1 MENFTTLYQSVST
14 EEMDYTTQEALREE
28 ELRNVFVFRP
38 GQMIVLPVLI
48 VLGLIGNLLV
58 SISVFKITKLR
69 TVANYYIVSLAVSD
83 TLVCGVIMPLALYQ
97 EINGGKWELGGW
109 ICDVWVSMDV
119 LMSTASIWNLCLIST
134 DRFLAITRPIWY
146 AKKRTSLSALIAIA
160 AAWAL
165 SIVLSVPAL
174 IFVGGYDPAI
184 STECVLIITPIFAI
198 ISSLISF
205 YIPCVIVLIVYYHI
219 LKAARKHSRRRV
231 APIQS
236 ATARTAVTQ
245 NNTQGTTVPTDA
257 SRVFTVQQE
266 PPGGNC
272 SHNDTSDTPDTPN
285 NVTADDNNNSINVT
299 TTNNNGNSVTTTND
313 NSNKVTTVNTN
324 GNNVT
329 FSNSG
334 NNNPPIR
341 PQRRPANNDY
351 ERISVARERRAA
363 IVLAIVVGVFII
375 CWLPFFFINVL
386 LGICTNCYV
395 SIFAFQVV
403 TWLGWCNSVA
413 NPAIYTI
420 FNKEFRNAFRRI
432 LFCGKL

>member
-245 NNTQGTTVPTDA
+245 NNTQGTVPTNE

-329 FSNSG
+329 FSNPG